1 MCGDGHSGTV
11 DGQVAVRADAF
22 AAVVRGGQGD
32 GEVAARNINIG
43 VALDGRAIGG
53 NVLVINRFQDRA
65 SRRGYVDDSSRN
77 VDVVVCLD
85 AFRHIARVSDA
96 DGASVDENVAVGLD
110 AFTVGAC
117 GGHVKRSVIHGE
129 IARHLD
135 TSLTFRCC
143 MDGQVA
149 VLDGDIA

>member
-1 MCGDGHSGTV
+1 MRGDGHSGAV

-22 AAVVRGGQGD
+22 AAVVRSGQGD

-53 NVLVINRFQDRA
+53 HVLIVYRFQDRA
-65 SRRGYVDDSSRN
+65 SRRNDGEIATCDADAAVS
-77 VDVVVCLD
+77 LD
-85 AFRHIARVSDA
+85 AFRHVAGMSDA

-135 TSLTFRCC
+135 ASLTFRCC

-149 VLDGDIA
+149 VLDGDVA